1 MVVGRSGTVGSWDG
15 TPRGGARWTCGYYAF
30 DLDPSDSD
38 GGLADIRYDD
48 GPVDPEPGQAYV
60 LACYDES
67 GNQVKSLLQQ
77 FDPADPLAGIAATER
92 ALDEARR
99 RLDLPLPEPAV
110 NPPGAQLVGVA
121 TWLWVDGPW
130 AAPLGDGIRRGRS
143 SATVTARPDHVV
155 WDLGDGTTLTC
166 DAGTPYDTSRAP
178 GRAGRATAPTSSPA
192 SSAALPD
199 GTYAVTVDHR
209 LRRDMVGDDRCGW
222 LARSAG
228 AQYHACRCG

>member
-1 MVVGRSGTVGSWDG
+1 
-15 TPRGGARWTCGYYAF
+15 
-30 DLDPSDSD
+30 
-38 GGLADIRYDD
+38 LANIHYDD

-60 LACYDES
+60 LACYDQA
-67 GNQVKSLLQQ
+67 GNQVRSRLQQ
-77 FDPADPLAGIAATER
+77 FDPGDPLAGIAVTER

-130 AAPLGDGIRRGRS
+130 APRS
-143 SATVTARPDHVV
+143 ATASVGAVAATVTARPDHVV

-166 DAGTPYDTSRAP
+166 DAGTPYDTSRGP
-178 GRAGRATAPTSSPA
+178 HEQESDCTHVFTR

-199 GTYAVTVDHR
+199 GTYAVTVTISYDVAWSATTGGGGSLGALER
-209 LRRDMVGDDRCGW
+209 STTMPVRVGEAQALLR
-222 LARSAG
+222 
-228 AQYHACRCG
+228 